1 MIKVKNR
8 NVISESSKAYTVKVA
23 PKRIL
28 SLPKSPLIQINKT
41 DRQTTFLLS
50 EWLKNK
56 LTNNYKKLEQNGR
69 YHKTKLNNLE

>member
-8 NVISESSKAYTVKVA
+8 NVISESSKAYIVKVA

-28 SLPKSPLIQINKT
+28 SLPKSQIIQINKT

-56 LTNNYKKLEQNGR
+56 INN
-69 YHKTKLNNLE
+69 

>member
-8 NVISESSKAYTVKVA
+8 NVISESDKAFTIKVA

-28 SLPKSPLIQINKT
+28 NLPKSQILQVNVT
-41 DRQTTFLLS
+41 YRETTFVLS

-56 LTNNYKKLEQNGR
+56 INND
-69 YHKTKLNNLE
+69 

>member
-8 NVISESSKAYTVKVA
+8 NVISESKLAYTIKLS

-28 SLPKSPLIQINKT
+28 NLPKSQIIQINKT
-41 DRQTTFLLS
+41 ERTTVFILS

-56 LTNNYKKLEQNGR
+56 LK
-69 YHKTKLNNLE
+69 